1 MAEYF
6 LMQMLY
12 SSSSLVR
19 PISDICASIGCS
31 FTFLKQLYCQ
41 LSILILDFV
50 SGKKKPVESQLYL
63 NYFVSMAILEV
74 YILH

>member
-12 SSSSLVR
+12 SSSSSVR
-19 PISDICASIGCS
+19 PISDIFVSIVCS
-31 FTFLKQLYCQ
+31 STFLKQLYCQ
-41 LSILILDFV
+41 FLIIIIDLV
-50 SGKKKPVESQLYL
+50 SGKKETQLYL
-63 NYFVSMAILEV
+63 NYFVSVVILEV

>member
-12 SSSSLVR
+12 SSSTSLR
-19 PISDICASIGCS
+19 PISDIFVSNGCS
-31 FTFLKQLYCQ
+31 STLLKQLYFKF
-41 LSILILDFV
+41 SVIILDFV
-50 SGKKKPVESQLYL
+50 CGKKKPVESQLYL
-63 NYFVSMAILEV
+63 NYFVSVTIPEV

>member
-12 SSSSLVR
+12 SSSSSVR
-19 PISDICASIGCS
+19 PISDIFVSIGCS
-31 FTFLKQLYCQ
+31 STFLKQFYCQ
-41 LSILILDFV
+41 FLIIIIDLV
-50 SGKKKPVESQLYL
+50 SGKKETESQLYL
-63 NYFVSMAILEV
+63 NYFVSVVIFEV